1 MIVIRFSMFLLVS
14 SFFLWRLFVLFQED
28 QILLSEDL
36 RILLFKIIMKNNSGD
51 QVKHL
56 HQKFE

>member
-36 RILLFKIIMKNNSGD
+36 RILLFKIMKNNSGD